1 MPRRFSTIDGVKYQR
16 VSQPKTLDLAK
27 RASESMRKRT
37 GISHRTLPCG
47 GWNGFTGERL
57 YAVFRRMEE

>member
-16 VSQPKTLDLAK
+16 VTQPKTLEYAK
-27 RASESMRKRT
+27 KASAGMKKRT

-47 GWNGFTGERL
+47 WNGFTKERM
-57 YAVFRRMEE
+57 YAVFRRLEE